1 MADNNNTMDT
11 WYLFLGLRFGD
22 RPWISR
28 RCQAATKQQAA
39 SLFAQRLN
47 RPSATQAYTETEVL
61 PAIKREDEL
70 TEQEQQW
77 IAAEPPVLLDC

>member
-1 MADNNNTMDT
+1 MDT
-11 WYLFLGLRFGD
+11 WYLFLGLRSGD

-39 SLFAQRLN
+39 GIFANRLDSMME
-47 RPSATQAYTETEVL
+47 RQVYTTHELL

-77 IAAEPPVLLDC
+77 IAAEPLALLDC

>member
-1 MADNNNTMDT
+1 MYT

-28 RCQAATKQQAA
+28 RCQAATKQEAA
-39 SLFAQRLN
+39 SIFAQRLN
-47 RPSATQAYTETEVL
+47 IHATNQGDIDVNLIYTTAELL

-70 TEQEQQW
+70 TEEEQQW
-77 IAAEPPVLLDC
+77 IAGELPALLDF